1 MSIISRIK
9 SLFGPEGSQR
19 GPFYGQGEEGGWY
32 ELNRLEEGYQRNLE
46 LPSLDGKQIPAA
58 YAAVMAN
65 SRAVSQCIP
74 KHQRLESDGNTTHLR
89 NSQVSEIFRRPNSYE
104 TFSQYILNSVAQ
116 MLFDGESFSLATR
129 DARGQII
136 RLDRMDSRTCTPH
149 IQEGELFYA
158 VGDNPFVDGDPN
170 YMVPARD
177 VLHLRF
183 LCPRH
188 TLIGESPLKAAALAA
203 GINVALS
210 RSQAAFF
217 ANMSRPSGV
226 LVSENLLNKEQMTS
240 LREAW
245 SQQSQRMS
253 QGHVPILSGNLKFT
267 PMGIS
272 SQDAQLIEAQRLSIE
287 DIARVFGTPLP
298 VIGDMSNSTLSNA
311 ETLVSMWLSISLG
324 SLLENLEQSFTKL
337 FDLPSEEKIELDVTG
352 LLRTDFVSRVEGL
365 TRAVQGGLYTVNEA
379 RRRENLGPVPFGD
392 VPVVQQQ
399 MVPLGWQEETT
410 DVAPGLESRSMENVV
425 EIETFRKWLANG

>member
-1 MSIISRIK
+1 MSILTRIK
-9 SLFGPEGSQR
+9 SLWGPEGSNR
-19 GPFYGQGEEGGWY
+19 GPFYGQGEQGGWF
-32 ELNRLEEGYQRNLE
+32 ELNRYEEGYQRNLD
-46 LPSLDGKQIPAA
+46 LPNLDGKNIPAA

-65 SRAVSQCIP
+65 SRAVSQCTP
-74 KHQRLESDGNTTHLR
+74 KHNRVEGSGDTVTLQSGVVSD
-89 NSQVSEIFRRPNSYE
+89 IFRRPNNYE
-104 TFSQYILNSVAQ
+104 TFSQYILNAVAQ

-136 RLDRMDSRTCTPH
+136 RLDRMNSRTCTPH
-149 IQEGELFYA
+149 IQDGELFYA
-158 VGDNPFVDGDPN
+158 VGDNPFVDGEPT

-188 TLIGESPLKAAALAA
+188 VLIGESPLKAAALSA

-217 ANMSRPSGV
+217 ANMSRPSGI
-226 LVSENLLNKEQMTS
+226 LVSDSLLNKEQMTS

-267 PMGIS
+267 PLGIS

-337 FDLPSEEKIELDVTG
+337 FDLPPEEKVEFDVTG
-352 LLRTDFVSRVEGL
+352 LLRTDFVSRVDGL
-365 TRAVQGGLYTVNEA
+365 TRAVQGGVYTINEA
-379 RRRENLGPVPFGD
+379 RRRENLGPVPYGD
-392 VPVVQQQ
+392 TPVVQQQ
-399 MVPLGWQEETT
+399 MVPLGWQETNTAEPQ
-410 DVAPGLESRSMENVV
+410 AIEERSVENVV
-425 EIETFRKWLANG
+425 DIGQFRKWLNG